1 MHSLAAKSIIADDDI
16 SSETLADLLVMQ
28 GNNKKAIN
36 MYKRLGLQNPD
47 KIHYFAEKIRELMNE

>member
-1 MHSLAAKSIIADDDI
+1 MHSLAVKSIAADDDI

-28 GNNKKAIN
+28 GNHKKAIN

-47 KIHYFAEKIRELMNE
+47 KIHYFAEKIRDLMNE